1 MKKFLFVSRKLA
13 DGGAERVVSILC
25 SSLVKLGYEVE
36 LLLYERVKNEY
47 SIDPRIQISVIPAK
61 RDNEKR
67 MHYQILRL
75 KYIRDC
81 IKRVKPD
88 YILPFLCEDHVY
100 VASRGI
106 KSIFIY
112 PIRNN
117 PAMDEP
123 VLRKKIFRKII
134 SYGANLIFLQTNE
147 QRIFLGKRLQK
158 KCFVL
163 PNPVGE
169 EIISANCKPGS
180 NLKRIISVG
189 RLVDQKNF
197 AMLIQTFACVHKD
210 YPEITLD
217 IFGEGPESKYLSQ
230 MIHDL
235 NLDSNIK
242 LCGRSNDIVSELC
255 KHDLFVMSS
264 KYEGMPNALMEA
276 LAAGVPCISTD
287 CPCGGPKSL
296 ITDKVNGRLISI
308 KNEQQ
313 LANVL
318 VELLDNKE
326 MATGLGTEAQK
337 RAFEFSPTKIY
348 ETWHKYVKFVADK

>member
-61 RDNEKR
+61 RDNEKG

-276 LAAGVPCISTD
+276 MGVGISCISSD
-287 CPCGGPKSL
+287 CPTGPAELIGRSNERGILVPVDDKQCLADAMRYSFSNVEEMKQKAELAKLYIRNQFAPLVIAKKLINELEKS
-296 ITDKVNGRLISI
+296 
-308 KNEQQ
+308 
-313 LANVL
+313 
-318 VELLDNKE
+318 
-326 MATGLGTEAQK
+326 
-337 RAFEFSPTKIY
+337 
-348 ETWHKYVKFVADK
+348 